1 MVDFRLTSSKV
12 NSGTPEEIRRAQAL
26 DKAKSAVYNKLG
38 GALESD
44 KLNLSSKARLM
55 QSLKTAYDK
64 LPGNDDAKVAEVAQ
78 KTASQGDSG
87 FSSEEIADAMLQG
100 TLFDSI

>member
-1 MVDFRLTSSKV
+1 MVDFRFSSRV

-26 DKAKSAVYNKLG
+26 EKVKSAVYNKLE
-38 GALESD
+38 GASESD

-64 LPGNDDAKVAEVAQ
+64 LPGNDAKVAEVAQ
-78 KTASQGDSG
+78 KAASQGENGG
-87 FSSEEIADAMLQG
+87 FNSEEIADAMLQG
-100 TLFDSI
+100 TLFDTI